1 MTLEI
6 LQVIILAC
14 QLNVNQKLC
23 VKEVKACLYSRQ
35 SESDSLE
42 NISLSCIDSIV
53 LTK

>member
-23 VKEVKACLYSRQ
+23 VKEVKQCLIDHQAEMRSM
-35 SESDSLE
+35 EEITID
-42 NISLSCIDSIV
+42 CIYDKA
-53 LTK
+53 L